1 MGYGADPYLF
11 ADLVDNGYLPAQR
24 ERSCRVEFGEI
35 NFAFRQ
41 TMLSHIDQQL
51 AKAVLAMDWIPD
63 TIFRPP
69 PAAPDE

>member
-1 MGYGADPYLF
+1 
-11 ADLVDNGYLPAQR
+11 
-24 ERSCRVEFGEI
+24 
-35 NFAFRQ
+35 
-41 TMLSHIDQQL
+41 MLSHIDQQL